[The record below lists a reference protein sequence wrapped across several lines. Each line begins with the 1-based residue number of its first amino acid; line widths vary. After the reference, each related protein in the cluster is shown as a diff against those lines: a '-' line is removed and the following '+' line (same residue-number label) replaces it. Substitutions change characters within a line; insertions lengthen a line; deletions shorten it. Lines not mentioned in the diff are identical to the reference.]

1 MAMLENPERP
11 IACGVLV
18 DNGYY
23 TFAVERYFQ
32 GFVVASARLHIWAPV
47 TLVSICTLPTCSL
60 IEEDF
65 ELHMSQETKA
75 EGRTA
80 TERRALP
87 MTRTS

>member
-23 TFAVERYFQ
+23 TFVVERYFQ

-47 TLVSICTLPTCSL
+47 TLVSICTLPLVPLSKKTSNFICL
-60 IEEDF
+60 R
-65 ELHMSQETKA
+65 KPK
-75 EGRTA
+75 
-80 TERRALP
+80 RRAGRLP
-87 MTRTS
+87 NAERFP